1 LGDRTI
7 QQVPF
12 RFIAVLWAPFILAGC
27 GAPIAFQ
34 VASLFADGIS
44 LVTTDK
50 TLTDHGLSA
59 IAGKD
64 CAVWRGV
71 KGEKICLGE
80 TGEALVLAEA
90 GPPRYSPALDEDED
104 SRVFFGGEQTAGND
118 VERPASQEIKT
129 DVTRTA
135 WKAPEVL
142 GEQPVKT
149 APTSPVITSKLL
161 PPPPDPTTLAAVEP
175 ASAPDIPAPT
185 EIKGGTFYII
195 ASFLEN
201 AAAHRFANKHA
212 VWRARVLEG
221 TASGKAVF
229 RVAIGPIGNRNTRVS
244 RGRLIK
250 SGFKNAWA
258 VKISQPK
265 VAIELAA
272 VN

>member
-64 CAVWRGV
+64 CAVWRGI
-71 KGEKICLGE
+71 KGEEICLDE

-90 GPPRYSPALDEDED
+90 APPHQPPNLDEDGD
-104 SRVFFGGEQTAGND
+104 SSVFFGD
-118 VERPASQEIKT
+118 ERPVSQEIKT

-135 WKAPEVL
+135 WKAPEAP

-161 PPPPDPTTLAAVEP
+161 PLPHIPTTLAAVEP
-175 ASAPDIPAPT
+175 ASAPEIPAVT
-185 EIKGGTFYII
+185 EIKGGTFYVI
-195 ASFLEN
+195 ASFRGN
-201 AAAHRFANKHA
+201 AAAHRFSNKHA

-221 TASGKAVF
+221 TASGKTVF
-229 RVAIGPIGNRNTRVS
+229 RVAIGPVGNRDTRVS
-244 RGRLIK
+244 RRRLIK
-250 SGFKNAWA
+250 SGFKGAWA

-272 VN
+272 MN